1 MICKKFT
8 WKEKSRKL
16 IRTFSS
22 YYIFYLVVF
31 ALIQIKEIRKACRD
45 SESGLE
51 KMAVGHHIHERAH
64 VVQKAKNNK
73 TGEEELNQE
82 FINLDEGN

>member
-1 MICKKFT
+1 
-8 WKEKSRKL
+8 
-16 IRTFSS
+16 
-22 YYIFYLVVF
+22 
-31 ALIQIKEIRKACRD
+31 
-45 SESGLE
+45 
-51 KMAVGHHIHERAH
+51 MAVGHHIHDRAH